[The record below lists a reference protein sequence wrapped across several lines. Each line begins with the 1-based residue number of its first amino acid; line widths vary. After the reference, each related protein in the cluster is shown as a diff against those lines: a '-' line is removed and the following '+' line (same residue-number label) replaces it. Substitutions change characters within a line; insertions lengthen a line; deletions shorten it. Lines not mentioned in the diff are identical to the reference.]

1 MERTL
6 VLLKP
11 DCVDRRLV
19 GEVISRFER
28 KWLLISAIKMLRLT
42 REKAAIH
49 YAALKSKPFYEALI
63 DYITVGPLVA
73 LVITGPGV
81 IDVVRKLVGAT
92 DAAEAVPGTI
102 RGDLSI
108 CVTFN
113 IIHASDS
120 PASAAREV
128 ALFFDTSE
136 ICDEGASSVRGH
148 WSTRSYPRPA
158 SLPLTS
164 S

>member
-28 KWLLISAIKMLRLT
+28 KGLLISAIKMLRLDRT
-42 REKAAIH
+42 RAAQH
-49 YAALKSKPFYEALI
+49 YASLRNRPFYEDLI
-63 DYITVGPLVA
+63 NYITCGPLVA

-81 IDVVRKLVGAT
+81 IDVVRKLVGVT

-102 RGDLSI
+102 RGDLSLCI
-108 CVTFN
+108 TFN
-113 IIHASDS
+113 VVHASDS
-120 PASAAREV
+120 PQSAEREV
-128 ALFFDTSE
+128 ALFFGTEE

-148 WSTRSYPRPA
+148 WCTRS
-158 SLPLTS
+158 
-164 S
+164 

>member
-28 KWLLISAIKMLRLT
+28 KGLLISAMKMLRLD
-42 REKAAIH
+42 RQKAETH
-49 YAALKSKPFYEALI
+49 YNALRHKPSFEELVR
-63 DYITVGPLVA
+63 YISGGPIVA

-92 DAAEAVPGTI
+92 DAAEAAPGTI
-102 RGDLSI
+102 RGDLSL

-113 IIHASDS
+113 VVHASDS
-120 PASAAREV
+120 PASAEMEV
-128 ALFFDTSE
+128 PLFFSPGE
-136 ICDEGASSVRGH
+136 ICDEGASSIRGH
-148 WSTRSYPRPA
+148 WCTRS
-158 SLPLTS
+158 
-164 S
+164 